1 MPLANRIKNIR
12 EAKNLTQEQVASLM
26 EVSASA
32 YGQKERN
39 ASNITFENLLKISK
53 ALDVSILFLLDIE
66 SNEFIEKK

>member
-12 EAKNLTQEQVASLM
+12 EAKNLTQEDLANKM
-26 EVSASA
+26 EISASA

-39 ASNITFENLLKISK
+39 ASKITYENLLKIAK
-53 ALDVSILFLLDIE
+53 ALDVTILFLLDIE